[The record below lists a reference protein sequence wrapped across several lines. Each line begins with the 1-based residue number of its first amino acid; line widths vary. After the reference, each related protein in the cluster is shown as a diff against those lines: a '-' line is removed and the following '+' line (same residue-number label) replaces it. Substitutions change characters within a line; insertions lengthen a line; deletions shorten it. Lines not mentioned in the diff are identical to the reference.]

1 MNFVTG
7 NLIYKTAYDYYQNE
21 IVKLKYLNK
30 TVQIGIDDINN
41 DSIADF
47 LKFCGVPANDIII
60 AKGYGSSTKDMIEIF
75 FAYRGTIPGNTGY
88 ADLWVEN
95 AHHAYASYA
104 RQNGIIMPA
113 YQNITQGL
121 DTIALKLATDYLVSS
136 FMVKPFSLPT
146 LPGKVLAKGPL
157 NGTLADMRNIPNS
170 YVHVVP
176 FKKLNWEILWYM
188 DANGKQKTER
198 RPKSG
203 WII

>member
-7 NLIYKTAYDYYQNE
+7 NLIYQTAYDYYQNE
-21 IVKLKYLNK
+21 IVRLKYLNK
-30 TVQIGIDDINN
+30 TVSIVIDDINN
-41 DSIADF
+41 NSIADF
-47 LKFCGVPANDIII
+47 LKYCGVPAADIII
-60 AKGYGSSTKDMIEIF
+60 AKGYGSSTRDRVEIF
-75 FAYRGTIPGNTGY
+75 FAYVGTIPGGTQ
-88 ADLWVEN
+88 DLWIEN

-113 YQNITQGL
+113 YQNINQGL
-121 DTIALKLATDYLVSS
+121 DNIALKLASDYPVIS

-146 LPGKVLAKGPL
+146 LPGKVLAKTPI

-170 YVHVVP
+170 YQHVVP

-188 DANGKQKTER
+188 DASGKQKTER